1 MLLTLT
7 VLSPSRDETTP
18 TIITT
23 NNRVKRTSEMITPTM
38 VAKTYLKNSLMWWLN
53 IYFVNI
59 SKKIASGFYMMFDT
73 KKVYL
78 LLGSNLGDRKQLIDD
93 AMAQIALDIGE
104 VFVRSSVYETEAWGK
119 EDQPSFLNVA
129 LGVST
134 KLTPV
139 EVLDR
144 ALEIELELGRVRHE
158 KWGSRLIDIDVIF
171 YDNIVVDMKDKL
183 QIPHPQMQYRK
194 FVLEPLAE
202 IAPDYVHPILKI
214 TVKQVLE
221 RLHDN
226 LSVSR
231 I

>member
-1 MLLTLT
+1 
-7 VLSPSRDETTP
+7 
-18 TIITT
+18 
-23 NNRVKRTSEMITPTM
+23 
-38 VAKTYLKNSLMWWLN
+38 MWWLN

-59 SKKIASGFYMMFDT
+59 SKKIASGFYMIFDT

-93 AMAQIALDIGE
+93 AIVQIAHDIGD

-139 EVLDR
+139 EVLDK

-202 IAPDYVHPILKI
+202 IAPDYIHPILKI
-214 TVKQVLE
+214 TVQQVLE